1 MSDAQ
6 AAFVTRMARTF
17 KGNSVSRSAYRPGD
31 KAQETWV
38 FIWNDLD
45 KLFQHLHG
53 LAQDPMSGFGLVDVL
68 WVMAAARWQARNT
81 ERQQRLHRATASHH
95 TGRK

>member
-1 MSDAQ
+1 MRRRHLSHGWPEPSKAT
-6 AAFVTRMARTF
+6 A
-17 KGNSVSRSAYRPGD
+17 SADRPIVR
-31 KAQETWV
+31 AIRPQETWV

-53 LAQDPMSGFGLVDVL
+53 LAHLPMSGFGLVDVL